1 MMKQLIFILSLLVSC
16 QLWAQDLINIE
27 NEAVQ
32 AFLDDRTYDTNDDY
46 TMSVVK
52 KYADKSKWKFNMSH
66 PAGKEV
72 SWTPTSAGSKIV
84 ITVSN
89 YEDYRDASTFFPKG
103 KTNTYTISNNLPGLD
118 YYYKIQEITASGETK
133 LLTSGNYKTTGQ
145 VRMIR
150 VDGVRN
156 VRDMGGWSSS
166 LGEGFYL
173 RYGVMY
179 RSGYFDNV
187 TEEGKHDF
195 KDNLHVAAEL
205 DLRGENKNTSS
216 PLGKEVEF
224 KNIVNDSYTGAMA
237 GGKYRQAY
245 VDDLRWLIGQLKQN
259 KVVNWHC
266 HVGCDRCGTL
276 SFLIGGLL
284 GMNGP
289 DLCRDYELSC
299 FAGFNRPRSHVGFHK
314 MIPFML
320 KQGDAGDELTTCFEK
335 YWKASG
341 ITDEEI
347 EYLREVMV
355 VGYVEE
361 PPVDDGGNNSGN
373 SGNGGTTIETPK
385 EGNENTNVTT
395 EPVTYDPSKPINTPV
410 SGKVWDDKK
419 VDSKATHK
427 SDQYNSRIRKTN
439 NCPEQVLND
448 NKLFNKELK
457 TEVEVIV
464 NSEGQITSAKV
475 TGKSKSKEFDQIAL
489 EEVQSMTGWTP
500 AYKNNAPVAS
510 KFKIAVKC
518 VPAEAKKAIEEAE
531 AKAKAEAE
539 AKRIAAEKAKK
550 EAEAKAKAEAEARA
564 KAEAEAKAK
573 AEAERKQREA
583 QLAQEEAYRQQ
594 LAKEEA
600 ARKKAEK
607 KAKAKK
613 EAEKKAKKEAEKK
626 EAEKAAK
633 KAAEKKEAAKKEAE
647 KKEAEKKAAEKKEAE
662 KAAKKKTAEEAKP
675 KTHTVKDGDNLYD
688 IARKNGVSVEEL
700 KKANGMKGDNP
711 LIHHGDEIKI
721 PKKKSTSAK
730 ADDKKD
736 DKKSTSS
743 KKDDKKSTSSKK
755 DDKKST
761 TNKADDKKKAA
772 DKKTSS
778 ASAGHT
784 VKEGETLSHIAARNG
799 VTVEELKKANNKKTD
814 NLRRGETIKIPKK
827 KK

>member
-1 MMKQLIFILSLLVSC
+1 MRQLFLTLALT
-16 QLWAQDLINIE
+16 LWAAIAVAQNVTGVSSKRESSYNTVITYTLAQRSTISLHVSIDGGKTYSQALRYVTGDVGNIVSPGNKTITWNHRAEGYATLPPVIYFKVSARAIPDFRGNGGLVNIE

-32 AFLDDRTYDTNDDY
+32 AFLDDRTYDTNNDY
-46 TMSVVK
+46 TMSVVN
-52 KYADKSKWKFNMSH
+52 KYADQSKWDFNISQ
-66 PAGKEV
+66 PAGMKV

-179 RSGYFDNV
+179 RSESCENV
-187 TEEGKHDF
+187 TKEGIHDF
-195 KDNLHVAAEL
+195 KDNLHIGAQL
-205 DLRGENKNTSS
+205 DLRGESTITSS
-216 PLGKEVEF
+216 PLSQKVAF
-224 KNIVNDSYTGAMA
+224 QKIASSSYISTLADN
-237 GGKYRQAY
+237 KYRQAY

-259 KVVNWHC
+259 KVVNWYC
-266 HVGCDRCGTL
+266 DNGCDRCGTL

-299 FAGFNRPRSHVGFHK
+299 FAGFNRPRSHTGFYK

-320 KQGDAGDELTTCFEK
+320 KQGDAGDDLTTCFEK

-361 PPVDDGGNNSGN
+361 PPVVVPPVETGG
-373 SGNGGTTIETPK
+373 GNGGTTIETPK

-395 EPVTYDPSKPINTPV
+395 KPVTYNPSKPINTPV
-410 SGKVWDDKK
+410 SGKVWGDNK
-419 VDSKATHK
+419 VDNKATHR
-427 SDQYNSRIRKTN
+427 SDKYNSRIRKTI

-448 NKLFNKELK
+448 SKLFNKELK
-457 TEVEVIV
+457 TDVEVIV
-464 NSEGQITSAKV
+464 NSEGQISSAKV

-489 EEVQSMTGWTP
+489 EEVQNLTGWTP
-500 AYKNNAPVAS
+500 AYKNGAPVAS

-539 AKRIAAEKAKK
+539 AKRIAAEKAQK
-550 EAEAKAKAEAEARA
+550 EAEARAKAEAEAKARA

-594 LAKEEA
+594 LAKEET
-600 ARKKAEK
+600 ARKKAEAERRAAER
-607 KAKAKK
+607 KAK
-613 EAEKKAKKEAEKK
+613 EE
-626 EAEKAAK
+626 
-633 KAAEKKEAAKKEAE
+633 
-647 KKEAEKKAAEKKEAE
+647 
-662 KAAKKKTAEEAKP
+662 AKKKGEQ
-675 KTHTVKDGDNLYD
+675 
-688 IARKNGVSVEEL
+688 
-700 KKANGMKGDNP
+700 
-711 LIHHGDEIKI
+711 
-721 PKKKSTSAK
+721 
-730 ADDKKD
+730 
-736 DKKSTSS
+736 
-743 KKDDKKSTSSKK
+743 
-755 DDKKST
+755 
-761 TNKADDKKKAA
+761 NK
-772 DKKTSS
+772 
-778 ASAGHT
+778 
-784 VKEGETLSHIAARNG
+784 
-799 VTVEELKKANNKKTD
+799 
-814 NLRRGETIKIPKK
+814 
-827 KK
+827 